1 MARSRLL
8 LAVIVV
14 AAAVTANPSA
24 ALTVG
29 TTSVH
34 HPPLLDYTPAPSPSM
49 DGGDIAFRANLAS
62 ALLTTTTSAAAA
74 RKGFATAQSGEAGH
88 DHVFARGLCFG
99 AVNQSSWSTGAKC
112 LSCLSAAAMDVATK
126 CNGSRRGAV
135 WHAGCFLSYADT
147 NASSAHEDAFHGWFY
162 AAAVPNTTILDR
174 ECAADRSAADCDRCF
189 HDSARA
195 AAAAA
200 LGWWQ
205 RIHHEE
211 VLVVGYACYL
221 RVQISAL
228 PLGPNYV
235 TVRRFLFDLWMSVM
249 VYTQGLIIVMMFVAI
264 LAGFYHLGLSK
275 VSHDSSSGWYKEA
288 ATMFTWWILRRW
300 WSSLWTSSGLKHGAI
315 KMQYGSNMDVCR
327 KPFMPTV
334 F

>member
-24 ALTVG
+24 ALTDG

-34 HPPLLDYTPAPSPSM
+34 HPPLLDCSPAPAPSM
-49 DGGDIAFRANLAS
+49 DGDIAFRANLAS
-62 ALLTTTTSAAAA
+62 ALHTTSAAAAA
-74 RKGFATAQSGEAGH
+74 RKGFATAPSGEAGH
-88 DHVFARGLCFG
+88 DDAFARGLCFG
-99 AVNQSSWSTGAKC
+99 AVNRSSSTTGASC

-135 WHAGCFLSYADT
+135 WRAGCFLSYADS

-162 AAAVPNTTILDR
+162 AAVVPNTTTLDR

-195 AAAAA
+195 VAAAAA

-228 PLGPNYV
+228 PQGPNYV
-235 TVRRFLFDLWMSVM
+235 TVPRFLFDLWMSDDLVAAPPAGCKATAESHSAL
-249 VYTQGLIIVMMFVAI
+249 VY
-264 LAGFYHLGLSK
+264 Y
-275 VSHDSSSGWYKEA
+275 
-288 ATMFTWWILRRW
+288 
-300 WSSLWTSSGLKHGAI
+300 SLHSENI
-315 KMQYGSNMDVCR
+315 DDVSNMENELLTHV
-327 KPFMPTV
+327 
-334 F
+334 